1 MGLLQLLTAV
11 VVALI
16 VFIDGIA
23 STTNEISATE
33 SSVLQNKQTI
43 STVDFAFFAEA
54 AAFLDKNDLMVGGA
68 AYFGLPS
75 TELIDLGLS
84 PFCQDKTEK
93 LSQSTRLRREK
104 EAFRRQK
111 QRQRRKAEREGLE
124 QEALELSQQLKRLK
138 QGIESNAGTC
148 HASVQLS
155 NYYWRDCAAKQRG
168 EREKA
173 ESEQK
178 RLVAAKEAQATYI
191 DHLTKMTQSRP
202 EVLTLA
208 GEEGEHKLRRVGDS
222 DDAMFAA
229 LLQDVEACYAR
240 IDDSHRECDM
250 DNMPIGITN
259 SVHRGPNGEVD
270 FFQHVNRFMQP
281 FEFQDM
287 FKSSWKL
294 AGHPHRTQD
303 RQEYQGAAGLD
314 DTIAV
319 KFRLTRTLA
328 TGTKVSVLQR
338 LVVRRFIENDR
349 IFHVWKVYSEG
360 EGILRGMHSDETSW
374 CRFRPTPDGF
384 GT

>member
-1 MGLLQLLTAV
+1 MQ
-11 VVALI
+11 
-16 VFIDGIA
+16 
-23 STTNEISATE
+23 
-33 SSVLQNKQTI
+33 QTI

-93 LSQSTRLRREK
+93 LSQSTRLP
-104 EAFRRQK
+104 
-111 QRQRRKAEREGLE
+111 
-124 QEALELSQQLKRLK
+124 
-138 QGIESNAGTC
+138 
-148 HASVQLS
+148 
-155 NYYWRDCAAKQRG
+155 KQRG